1 MFGKKKEAAPVAEQ
15 PKEKPTPAYLR
26 EDYPY
31 KAIGEPITDLDS
43 LVQTG
48 VLYEIK
54 CPKCE
59 MSSRS
64 QGCNIK
70 STYERMMNGVEVKNE
85 DGTVRVEGGKGCIGC
100 GNKELVVKMV
110 DMSRMGEVE
119 AARKA
124 EAEKEDKTVYNI
136 RFLLSLAQIIAYR
149 SVSLLFE

>member
-1 MFGKKKEAAPVAEQ
+1 MFGKNKAEPAIVAEEK
-15 PKEKPTPAYLR
+15 KEKPTPAYLR
-26 EDYPY
+26 DDYPY

-59 MSSRS
+59 MSIRL

-70 STYERMMNGVEVKNE
+70 PTYERMMNGVEVKND
-85 DGTVRVEGGKGCIGC
+85 DGTTRIEGGKGCIGC
-100 GNKELVVKMV
+100 GNRELVIREV
-110 DMSRMGEVE
+110 DMSRMKEVE

-124 EAEKEDKTVYNI
+124 RMDEKIV
-136 RFLLSLAQIIAYR
+136 
-149 SVSLLFE
+149 

>member
-1 MFGKKKEAAPVAEQ
+1 MFGKKKEAEAVKETASVVEQ
-15 PKEKPTPAYLR
+15 PKETPTPAYLR

-43 LVQTG
+43 RVQTG

-59 MSSRS
+59 MSIRS

-85 DGTVRVEGGKGCIGC
+85 DGTTRIEGGKGCIGC

-119 AARKA
+119 AK
-124 EAEKEDKTVYNI
+124 N
-136 RFLLSLAQIIAYR
+136 
-149 SVSLLFE
+149 

>member
-1 MFGKKKEAAPVAEQ
+1 MFGKKKKAPVAPVMEEK
-15 PKEKPTPAYLR
+15 KEKPTPAYLR
-26 EDYPY
+26 DDYPY

-59 MSSRS
+59 MSIRS

-70 STYERMMNGVEVKNE
+70 STYERMIEN
-85 DGTVRVEGGKGCIGC
+85 GCIGC

-119 AARKA
+119 AK
-124 EAEKEDKTVYNI
+124 N
-136 RFLLSLAQIIAYR
+136 
-149 SVSLLFE
+149 

>member
-1 MFGKKKEAAPVAEQ
+1 MFDNKNEVPAPVVEEK
-15 PKEKPTPAYLR
+15 KEKPTPAYLR
-26 EDYPY
+26 DDYPY

-59 MSSRS
+59 MSIRS

-70 STYERMMNGVEVKNE
+70 STYERLMYEN
-85 DGTVRVEGGKGCIGC
+85 GCIGC

-110 DMSRMGEVE
+110 DASKMK
-119 AARKA
+119 KA
-124 EAEKEDKTVYNI
+124 E
-136 RFLLSLAQIIAYR
+136 
-149 SVSLLFE
+149 